1 MTKQE
6 VIELAEII
14 GTLPNYTE
22 EHHESKYLIIERTA
36 QWLEQKKP
44 DCDLKKFGQVSTL
57 QPLRATGTKPI
68 TLNWLKRHP

>member
-1 MTKQE
+1 MTKKE
-6 VIELAEII
+6 IVELAEII

-44 DCDLKKFGQVSTL
+44 DCNLKRFGQICW
-57 QPLRATGTKPI
+57 G
-68 TLNWLKRHP
+68 